1 MPIFEYDCNNCGVTF
16 EKLVRNSTR
25 TGTATATVAAEK
37 VACPRCNSR
46 KIKRRMST
54 FAHAVAGGSST
65 PKSSGAS
72 CSGNCSGG
80 CKGCGHH
87 H

>member
-1 MPIFEYDCNNCGVTF
+1 VRSSAPV
-16 EKLVRNSTR
+16 EKI
-25 TGTATATVAAEK
+25 
-37 VACPRCNSR
+37 ACPKCNSR
-46 KIKRRMST
+46 RTKKRLST

-87 H
+87 

>member
-1 MPIFEYDCNNCGVTF
+1 MPIFEYDCNRCGISF
-16 EKLVRNSTR
+16 EKLVRNT
-25 TGTATATVAAEK
+25 TASVNVEK
-37 VACPRCNSR
+37 IACPKCNSR

-65 PKSSGAS
+65 PKSSGAT

-80 CKGCGHH
+80 CKGCGHQH
-87 H
+87 